1 MDAKELAAGLVEA
14 IKRRD
19 IDAMLPFYA
28 PDVVVFDPDFGPAG
42 QNLAGME
49 RDMREYFVAVPD
61 LRFDVFDT
69 VVDGNVVAIHGRGL
83 GTMLGRRTTPK
94 GVRPPSGD
102 RLDFTYALFL
112 RLNDAGLITE
122 ERRYIGLH

>member
-1 MDAKELAAGLVEA
+1 
-14 IKRRD
+14 
-19 IDAMLPFYA
+19 
-28 PDVVVFDPDFGPAG
+28 
-42 QNLAGME
+42 
-49 RDMREYFVAVPD
+49 MREYFVAVPD
-61 LRFDVFDT
+61 LRFEVFDT

-83 GTMLGRRTTPK
+83 GTMLGPRTTPK